1 MNRTLN
7 VVRMQLVNRATFIW
21 VPLIVLGGTLAI
33 SLLIFGMLSTSA
45 IDTTT
50 MFGGGAQAPL
60 WYFLAVGVQAL
71 TLSFPFSQAMSVT
84 RREFYLGTLLT
95 AALTSVG
102 LAVIFVIGGLIE
114 QATRGWG
121 MNAYMFRLTW
131 IWSQGP
137 LVAGL
142 FFAVVAMLFFVVGF
156 FFATVYKR
164 WGNLILTVLLIGLGL
179 VLVGGLWVVGR
190 MDAWGPV
197 FTWFGSLTPI
207 ALTGALVLVTAALS
221 AVSYG
226 TLRRAI
232 A

>member
-95 AALTSVG
+95 ASLTSVG

-179 VLVGGLWVVGR
+179 ILVGGLWVVGR

-197 FTWFGSLTPI
+197 FAWFGSLTPI
-207 ALTGALVLVTAALS
+207 ALTGALVLVIAALS